1 MNADVERALTWVKN
15 CSEQQ
20 ALELTQML
28 RKVREHEALNV
39 LDRRALARLL
49 AAEIDLWAPGVSI
62 ALEEGLQTLTFE
74 RSHVDVG
81 ASTQRLSQYGAR
93 WERPRA
99 PSA

>member
-49 AAEIDLWAPGVSI
+49 AAEIDL
-62 ALEEGLQTLTFE
+62 
-74 RSHVDVG
+74 
-81 ASTQRLSQYGAR
+81 
-93 WERPRA
+93 
-99 PSA
+99 